1 MFVITLVAVG
11 AAVAAW
17 MRPLPEMKSMTP
29 SAPTFSVQQV
39 TDAKSK
45 VCAAYWEVQK
55 AISSNAG
62 RNGGDDPNTQ
72 LLVATT
78 QQMVFVAGSAH
89 LMTTLADEPATSGD
103 LALAVKKLADLFQV
117 MTLDGLVGDRN
128 DPAHGDATQA
138 ASTIQSLCK

>member
-17 MRPLPEMKSMTP
+17 LRPHPETKSATP
-29 SAPTFSVQQV
+29 PAPGFNAQQV

-55 AISSNAG
+55 AVSANVA
-62 RNGGDDPNTQ
+62 RNGGDDPDARLQ
-72 LLVATT
+72 VATI

-89 LMTTLADEPATSGD
+89 LMTTLADEPAAPAD
-103 LALAVKKLADLFQV
+103 LAAVAKKLV
-117 MTLDGLVGDRN
+117 
-128 DPAHGDATQA
+128 
-138 ASTIQSLCK
+138 TIQNLCK